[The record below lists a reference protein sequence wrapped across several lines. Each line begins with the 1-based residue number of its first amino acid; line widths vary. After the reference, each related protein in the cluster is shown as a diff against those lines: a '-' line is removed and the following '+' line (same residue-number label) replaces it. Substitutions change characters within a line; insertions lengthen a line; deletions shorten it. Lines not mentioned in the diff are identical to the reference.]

1 MVFEG
6 LSDDEQGMGMDME
19 GGDDDTLSLAD
30 DI

>member
-6 LSDDEQGMGMDME
+6 LSDDEQGMGMDMD
-19 GGDDDTLSLAD
+19 GDDDTLSLAD